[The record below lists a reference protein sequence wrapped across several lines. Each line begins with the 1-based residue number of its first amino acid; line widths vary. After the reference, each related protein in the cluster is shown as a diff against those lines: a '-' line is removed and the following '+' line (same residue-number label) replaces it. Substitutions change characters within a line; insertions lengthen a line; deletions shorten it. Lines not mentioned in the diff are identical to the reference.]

1 MLAIKT
7 KLLIESLD
15 EASLAEVPT
24 LKLGEAR

>member
-15 EASLAEVPT
+15 EEALAAVPT
-24 LKLGEAR
+24 LRLGGAR